1 MRIAK
6 TMRNLCDSNVLL
18 AFVLANHPHHAL
30 ARKWFQTLEPKKTVG
45 LCRFTQVSL
54 LRLLT
59 TEAILKQDTQTNS
72 EALSVW
78 NALAKHP
85 RCEFI
90 FNEPSTLESLWS
102 GLAGSNKASPKVWM
116 DAFLAAFA
124 MGHGLRLVT
133 FDRGFESYR
142 KKGLDLLLL
151 TPRAARN

>member
-1 MRIAK
+1 MRH
-6 TMRNLCDSNVLL
+6 LCDSNVLL
-18 AFVLANHPHHAL
+18 AFVLGNHPHHAL
-30 ARKWFQTLEPKKTVG
+30 SRKWFQSLDPEDTVG
-45 LCRFTQVSL
+45 LCRSTQLSL

-59 TEAILKQDTQTNS
+59 TEAILKKDTQTNS

-78 NALAKHP
+78 NALATHP

-90 FNEPSTLESLWS
+90 FNEPMTLESLWS
-102 GLAGSNKASPKVWM
+102 GLAGLDKPSPKVWM

-142 KKGLDLLLL
+142 RKGLDLLML
-151 TPRAARN
+151 TSRATRN